1 MTHPD
6 DAGRDRMV
14 NPSINFPQSP
24 EEAAQALVHSVRRAL
39 FTDNG
44 SSTGVLNR
52 TFTTDA
58 GLGTTRRP
66 EAAQWLNEQQ
76 SLLRARIEDLLD
88 EIDHCT
94 RSH

>member
-1 MTHPD
+1 MTVVDP

-24 EEAAQALVHSVRRAL
+24 EEAAQAIVHSIRRAL
-39 FTDNG
+39 FNDVALR
-44 SSTGVLNR
+44 GVLSK
-52 TFTTDA
+52 TYTTDA
-58 GLGTTRRP
+58 GLGHTRTQ
-66 EAAQWLNEQQ
+66 AQADWLNEQQ